1 MRLLQTLLF
10 SLITSISFAQQAP
23 KHNMAPA
30 EAATL
35 LKTQPGVM
43 VLDVRTPAEYQ
54 TGHLS
59 NALNVDFR
67 SPDFAQKLAR
77 LDKSKTYLV
86 HCAVGVRST
95 RTMPKLDSL
104 GIKKV
109 VHLDGG
115 LDAWQKANLPIV
127 K

>member
-1 MRLLQTLLF
+1 MRFLQTLLF
-10 SLITSISFAQQAP
+10 LFISFVSVAQQLP
-23 KHNMAPA
+23 KHNMVPS
-30 EAATL
+30 EAAAL
-35 LKTQPGVM
+35 LKTQPGVV
-43 VLDVRTPAEYQ
+43 VLDVRTPGEFQ
-54 TGHLS
+54 SGHLA

-86 HCAVGVRST
+86 HCAVGGRSS
-95 RTMPKLDSL
+95 RTLPKLDSL
-104 GIKKV
+104 GIKRV

-115 LDAWQKANLPIV
+115 LDAWQKSNLPVV

>member
-1 MRLLQTLLF
+1 MHYLQALLF
-10 SLITSISFAQQAP
+10 SLLASVGFSQQAP
-23 KHNMAPA
+23 KHNMAPT
-30 EAATL
+30 EAAAL
-35 LKTQPGVM
+35 LKTQPGVV
-43 VLDVRTPAEYQ
+43 VLDVRTPGEYQ
-54 TGHLS
+54 TGHLA

-67 SPDFAQKLAR
+67 SPDFARKLAR

-86 HCAVGVRST
+86 HCAVGGRSS
-95 RTMPKLDSL
+95 RTMPVLDSL

>member
-1 MRLLQTLLF
+1 MQLLKTLLF
-10 SLITSISFAQQAP
+10 SLIASIGFAQQIP
-23 KHNMAPA
+23 KHNMVPA
-30 EAATL
+30 EAAAL
-35 LKTQPGVM
+35 LKTQPGVV
-43 VLDVRTPAEYQ
+43 VLDVRTPGEYQ
-54 TGHLS
+54 SGHLA

-86 HCAVGVRST
+86 HCAVGGRSS
-95 RTMPKLDSL
+95 RTIPKLDSL
-104 GIKKV
+104 GIKRV

-115 LDAWQKANLPIV
+115 LDAWQKANLPVV